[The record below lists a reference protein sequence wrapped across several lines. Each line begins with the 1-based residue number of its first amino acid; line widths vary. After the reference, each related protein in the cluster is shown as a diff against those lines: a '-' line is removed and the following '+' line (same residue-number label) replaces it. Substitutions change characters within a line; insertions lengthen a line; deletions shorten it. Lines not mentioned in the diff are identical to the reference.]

1 MGAVT
6 DQQVRPVTSPSPSP
20 RDAERAASISMVI
33 SGVRCLLTYV
43 VFPWVLPAASRTSG
57 VGPAIGLVVGLV
69 AIWFN
74 VASIRRFQ
82 QSNHRYRWHIT
93 ALNGAVIALL
103 VVLVVRDIADLL

>member
-1 MGAVT
+1 M
-6 DQQVRPVTSPSPSP
+6 RPVDAPSPQ
-20 RDAERAASISMVI
+20 DAERAASLSMVI
-33 SGVRCLLTYV
+33 SGVRCLLTYI

-69 AIWFN
+69 AIAFN

-82 QSNHRYRWHIT
+82 RSGHRYRWHIT
-93 ALNGAVIALL
+93 ALNSAVIALL